1 MEMVEQAIIDARV
14 NAADNNITNCTF
26 VCGKAEDVLP
36 GMLSGGISTQ
46 FDDHTELVAI
56 VDPPRAGLHP
66 KVLKVCF
73 GVVLVGGLHLSPTV
87 CHCICVHQYTHC
99 IHTSVHTQ

>member
-1 MEMVEQAIIDARV
+1 MREVIGVEMVEQAILDARV

-36 GMLSGGISTQ
+36 AMLSGNITTQ
-46 FDDHTELVAI
+46 YADHSELVAI

-66 KVLKVCF
+66 KVLKVCVCVVVCECF
-73 GVVLVGGLHLSPTV
+73 YGVNA
-87 CHCICVHQYTHC
+87 
-99 IHTSVHTQ
+99 